1 MPIPVLWSGSIFP
14 GESTHERIGPA
25 GTALISARPQWSGL
39 FVFLVAAFEAIVLA
53 GKIIP
58 AAVSGLAAW
67 REDKGAD
74 AANPPADL
82 GRCLKR
88 PVQLPLTP
96 CDKGIFNEGSRKV
109 SINVL
114 ALSPRTRQRPGT
126 YVSANAEP

>member
-1 MPIPVLWSGSIFP
+1 MPLPVLWSGSIFP

-67 REDKGAD
+67 REEKGAD

-88 PVQLPLTP
+88 PVQLPLALDGFQVGGP
-96 CDKGIFNEGSRKV
+96 IGPARPNRYPGIGLV
-109 SINVL
+109 SQCFI
-114 ALSPRTRQRPGT
+114 
-126 YVSANAEP
+126 